1 MTKEEF
7 DKLLVEELPKLKM
20 FALRMTR
27 DSDTARDLVNSAVE
41 RMLKSKAMFE
51 EGTNFSAWAYVILRN
66 AFLDERRSYK
76 RHHTNKREPEKIL
89 DSWSYAGQFE
99 DLRGHADVMTMRAAF
114 LSLSPKRRSI
124 LMQAGL
130 GVTIEEMARLQ
141 GVTEGTVKSRVS
153 RARDIL
159 VGLAGGGL

>member
-1 MTKEEF
+1 
-7 DKLLVEELPKLKM
+7 
-20 FALRMTR
+20 
-27 DSDTARDLVNSAVE
+27 
-41 RMLKSKAMFE
+41 
-51 EGTNFSAWAYVILRN
+51 
-66 AFLDERRSYK
+66 
-76 RHHTNKREPEKIL
+76 
-89 DSWSYAGQFE
+89 
-99 DLRGHADVMTMRAAF
+99 MTMRAAF